1 MQSRQPIADS
11 VYAPTSGAGC
21 SWQCPHAGEMQPEHF
36 TMSHAAAL
44 ATKQSSAAPVG
55 AVNRPCTVEAVFSQK
70 AVEGLVLLS
79 LVWRVGSAMFSLA

>member
-1 MQSRQPIADS
+1 
-11 VYAPTSGAGC
+11 
-21 SWQCPHAGEMQPEHF
+21 
-36 TMSHAAAL
+36 MSHAAAL